1 MAKAKA
7 SKLKS
12 LREVITV
19 EILHEVDEMVIKQ
32 RAKTPHA
39 KGKPYSAEWLWA
51 FTRHPLTRQMF
62 KDEVTNV

>member
-1 MAKAKA
+1 MKKA
-7 SKLKS
+7 KLKS

-19 EILHEVDEMVIKQ
+19 EILHEVDAMVIKQ
-32 RAKTPHA
+32 RDKTPHK

-51 FTRHPLTRQMF
+51 FTKHPLTKQMF